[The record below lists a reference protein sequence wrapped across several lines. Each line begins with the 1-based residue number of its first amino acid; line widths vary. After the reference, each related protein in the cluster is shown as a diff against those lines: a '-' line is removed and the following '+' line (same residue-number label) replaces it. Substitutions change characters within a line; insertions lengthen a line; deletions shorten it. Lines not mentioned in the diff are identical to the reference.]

1 MAYIRPV
8 HDRKAGGKGHSKPIG
23 YEVRYRDADGVQRT
37 KGGFRRKR
45 DAEAYAVDVESSRN
59 QGTLIPHE
67 RASARFNE
75 VAAAWLA
82 SIDGRRKPKTVDGY
96 RGLLEVHVLP
106 AFGTRR
112 VGSITYGDADR
123 FVRSIEELGRK
134 PGTVRNAFFVL
145 KMVLDYAIRDG
156 NIRTNPCADVDLPS
170 PQSPEMLFLTGAE
183 VRTLATAIDE
193 RWAALYAGR
202 TGASATPPYGLLVET
217 AAFTGLRAGEL
228 AALRMANLDLRAG
241 TARVVSSVSI
251 VRGRR
256 VEGIPKTRA
265 GRRTV
270 VVNRALCERL
280 RAHLGDRLLDREAL
294 VFTEPN
300 GTPLKFGSFYS
311 QRFKPAVRAVLPEHL
326 HGLRF
331 HDLRHTYATL
341 LVEQGAHP
349 KEMAELM
356 GHSSV
361 QITLDRYSHVM
372 PRMTSVLAER
382 IDSAYRN
389 AALVEPPADQD
400 DSVVVPIG
408 GRIAGQRGSRP
419 VGAVDQ

>member
-8 HDRKAGGKGHSKPIG
+8 YDRKARGPQGSGKPKG

-45 DAEAYAVDVESSRN
+45 DAEAYAVVVESSRH
-59 QGTLIPHE
+59 QGTLIPHG
-67 RASARFNE
+67 RASTRFDE
-75 VAAAWLA
+75 VAAAWLV
-82 SIDGRRKPKTVDGY
+82 SIDGRRKPKTVHGY
-96 RGLLEVHVLP
+96 RGLLDVHVLP
-106 AFGTRR
+106 AFGNRR

-123 FVRSIEELGRK
+123 FVRSIEALGRK

-156 NIRTNPCADVDLPS
+156 LIRTNPCTDVDLPS
-170 PQSPEMLFLTGAE
+170 AQSPEMLFLTGAQ
-183 VRTLATAIDE
+183 VRSLASAIDE
-193 RWAALYAGR
+193 RWADLTARRKRAFE
-202 TGASATPPYGLLVET
+202 AAPYGLLVET
-217 AAFTGLRAGEL
+217 AAFTGLRSGEL
-228 AALRMANLDLRAG
+228 AALRMANLNLRAG
-241 TARVVSSVSI
+241 TARVVSSISI

-256 VEGIPKTRA
+256 VEGAPKTRA
-265 GRRTV
+265 ARRTV
-270 VVNRALCERL
+270 IVNRALCERL
-280 RAHLGDRLLDREAL
+280 TAHLGDRLLDREAL

-331 HDLRHTYATL
+331 HDLRHTYASL

-372 PRMTSVLAER
+372 PRLTTALADR
-382 IDSAYRN
+382 MDSAYLN
-389 AALVEPPADQD
+389 AGSVEPQD
-400 DSVVVPIG
+400 DEGDSVVVALGPRTA
-408 GRIAGQRGSRP
+408 GR
-419 VGAVDQ
+419 